1 MWFKILTK
9 TVLKQEERQEEDGKD
24 YKWYEMSFFT
34 RWNSSETSRVL
45 CIGAPSQM
53 SARLE
58 TILTVS
64 PPPTFELQDPFA
76 MLRPLFDEVIKL
88 CDDNTWRMTKLV
100 RTIELV

>member
-9 TVLKQEERQEEDGKD
+9 KILKQEERQEEDRKD
-24 YKWYEMSFFT
+24 YRWYEMSFFT
-34 RWNSSETSRVL
+34 RWNSSNTSRVL

-58 TILTVS
+58 TILTMS
-64 PPPTFELQDPFA
+64 PPPIFELQDPFA
-76 MLRPLFDEVIKL
+76 MVRPLFDEVIKL
-88 CDDNTWRMTKLV
+88 CDDNTWRVTKLV